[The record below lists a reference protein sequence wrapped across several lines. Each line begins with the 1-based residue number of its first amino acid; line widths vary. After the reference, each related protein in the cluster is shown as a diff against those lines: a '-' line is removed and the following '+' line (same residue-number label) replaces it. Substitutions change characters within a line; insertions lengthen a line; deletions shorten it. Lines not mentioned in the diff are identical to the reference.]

1 MNELQTAETVGT
13 TLTPLDTAEITP
25 DYFAAHYAE
34 FLPRYISHGRPT
46 ADTLRAYRSSID
58 IFLAWCRENQRHPLA
73 IHDYQMR
80 IYVESLY
87 NKGYKNTYM
96 ARQVVAIRTFFTI
109 AKRLGL
115 IKENPCEYIHT
126 GYTYVEDEQFHY
138 YTLDQIKEMLRV
150 YDAEPDP
157 FLCCR
162 NKLILYLMA
171 VEGLR
176 NIEVH
181 RLNDE
186 DINWELQTIF
196 IRGKGHGG
204 IIYPSAT
211 TFALLEEY
219 LRCRP
224 PVKKEGTF
232 TPTIL
237 SNSHKNQWGR
247 ISRNGLRFVMNDLL
261 RAANFKHEG
270 LSCHIFRHSCGT
282 NLYQKTKDLRV
293 VQETLRQRDPKT
305 TARYAHVHERLSHR
319 YTQLLDP
326 EGE

>member
-1 MNELQTAETVGT
+1 MNEPAPIKAQQAPVV
-13 TLTPLDTAEITP
+13 PMDTEQITP
-25 DYFAAHYAE
+25 DYFAANYAD
-34 FLPRYISHGRPT
+34 FLPRYISHGHPT

-58 IFLAWCRENQRHPLA
+58 LFLTWCQDNHRHPLTV
-73 IHDYQMR
+73 HDYQMR
-80 IYVESLY
+80 LY
-87 NKGYKNTYM
+87 IEHLYKKGCKKNYM
-96 ARQVVAIRTFFTI
+96 SRQIVAIRTFFTI

-126 GYTYVEDEQFHY
+126 GYSYVEDEQFHY
-138 YTLDQIKEMLRV
+138 YTLDQIREMLRIF
-150 YDAEPDP
+150 DDEPDP
-157 FLCCR
+157 FLASR

-176 NIEVH
+176 NVEVH

-186 DINWELQTIF
+186 DVNWELKTIF
-196 IRGKGHGG
+196 IRGKGHDG
-204 IIYPSAT
+204 IIYPSDA
-211 TFALLEEY
+211 TFALLESY
-219 LRCRP
+219 LQCRP
-224 PVKKEGTF
+224 SVRKEGTF
-232 TPTIL
+232 TPLIV

-261 RAANFKHEG
+261 RAANFKHDG

-305 TARYAHVHERLSHR
+305 TARYAHVHQRLSHR
-319 YTQLLDP
+319 YTSLLDP